1 MALYV
6 LIIGLCLCALT
17 TGIFLHFRL
26 TKGGVVGVL
35 TKTIA
40 SFCFIVF
47 ALFLSTS
54 KVGGSYYGGYTI
66 TFLLVG
72 LVCGLI
78 GDILLDLKVIYPF
91 HKKKYLAG
99 GMTAFSVGH
108 IFNISGMILLAL
120 EQVDLFSKE
129 YIIPL
134 AIIAG
139 GCLVLTLAN
148 WIISIKVLKFNFEKF
163 TGLVNIYSFIL
174 FLTTALSVYLSF
186 IGLTAP
192 VIILAIGFVLFLASD
207 LILSMQYFG
216 GKQDSKPLTFINH
229 LLYYAAQI
237 IIAAF
242 IYFI

>member
-1 MALYV
+1 
-6 LIIGLCLCALT
+6 
-17 TGIFLHFRL
+17 
-26 TKGGVVGVL
+26 
-35 TKTIA
+35 
-40 SFCFIVF
+40 
-47 ALFLSTS
+47 
-54 KVGGSYYGGYTI
+54 
-66 TFLLVG
+66 
-72 LVCGLI
+72 
-78 GDILLDLKVIYPF
+78 
-91 HKKKYLAG
+91 
-99 GMTAFSVGH
+99 
-108 IFNISGMILLAL
+108 MILLAL

>member
-1 MALYV
+1 M
-6 LIIGLCLCALT
+6 
-17 TGIFLHFRL
+17 
-26 TKGGVVGVL
+26 
-35 TKTIA
+35 
-40 SFCFIVF
+40 
-47 ALFLSTS
+47 
-54 KVGGSYYGGYTI
+54 
-66 TFLLVG
+66 
-72 LVCGLI
+72 
-78 GDILLDLKVIYPF
+78 
-91 HKKKYLAG
+91 
-99 GMTAFSVGH
+99 
-108 IFNISGMILLAL
+108 